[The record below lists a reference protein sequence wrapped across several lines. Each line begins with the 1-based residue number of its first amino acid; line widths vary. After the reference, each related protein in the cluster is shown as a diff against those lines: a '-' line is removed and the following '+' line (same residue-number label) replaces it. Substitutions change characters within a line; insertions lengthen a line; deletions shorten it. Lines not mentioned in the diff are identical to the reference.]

1 MSEERDLRTWLMD
14 KAPIIAVVFVLIITM
29 IPQVPAVIKAYLMV
43 FIIVG
48 IFPFIIL
55 LEKTAQWN
63 ASAYMAIRA
72 LIRPMEKEVTFY
84 IKKPVGGVNSRAKVG
99 SPNWYITGP
108 FELAEKVP
116 MRVFGSVEK
125 IEVEHELPWSERVMG
140 TPGWVNYKG
149 MVVEHN
155 NVIRVEFWEIKRQ
168 SVRIDFLEPIVR
180 FRMVSAPR
188 DYFITKGVGYN
199 DLPKK

>member
-14 KAPIIAVVFVLIITM
+14 KAPIIAVVGVLIVTM
-29 IPQVPAVIKAYLMV
+29 IPQVPATIKAYLMV

-63 ASAYMAIRA
+63 ASAHMAIRA

-84 IKKPVGGVNSRAKVG
+84 IKKPVGGINSRPKFG
-99 SPNWYITGP
+99 KDGWYITGP
-108 FELAEKVP
+108 FELAQKVPLKVFGDVEKV
-116 MRVFGSVEK
+116 E
-125 IEVEHELPWSERVMG
+125 IEHELPWSERVMG
-140 TPGWVNYKG
+140 TPGYVTYKG
-149 MVVEHN
+149 IVVEHN
-155 NVIRVEFWEIKRQ
+155 NVIRVELWEIKRQ

-188 DYFITKGVGYN
+188 DYFITKGVGYS
-199 DLPKK
+199 DLSRN